1 MKVARGKVKINWP
14 VNISPITKKY
24 NLPEVDK
31 QLSDNYWS
39 PIDVAY
45 INDWVLRAAAV
56 KGEFHW
62 HTHNDDEFF
71 LIYKGSIT
79 IQTEN
84 GNVELSEGEG
94 YVVPKGVKHC
104 PLAKER
110 AVILLLEPKKLNTKG
125 D

>member
-1 MKVARGKVKINWP
+1 MIN
-14 VNISPITKKY
+14 NAIIKKY
-24 NLPEVDK
+24 NLAQVDK
-31 QLSDNYWS
+31 KLGEKYWS

-71 LIYKGSIT
+71 LIYKGEIV
-79 IQTEN
+79 IDTEK
-84 GNVELSEGEG
+84 GPIALKEGEG
-94 YVVPKGVKHC
+94 TVIPKGLRHK
-104 PLAKER
+104 PRAEKR
-110 AVILLLEPKKLNTKG
+110 AVVLLLEPKSLNTKG

>member
-1 MKVARGKVKINWP
+1 MDVK
-14 VNISPITKKY
+14 TLGAKY
-24 NLPEVDK
+24 NLAEVDK
-31 QLSDNYWS
+31 KLGDTYWS
-39 PIDVAY
+39 PIDVAH

-71 LIYKGSIT
+71 LIYKGRIV

-104 PLAKER
+104 PIAKKR
-110 AVILLLEPKKLNTKG
+110 AVVLLLEPARLNTKG
-125 D
+125 DV

>member
-1 MKVARGKVKINWP
+1 MIFSKIGN
-14 VNISPITKKY
+14 KY
-24 NLPEVDK
+24 NLSEVDK
-31 QLSDNYWS
+31 KLGEKYWS

-71 LIYKGSIT
+71 LIYKGKIT

-84 GNVELSEGEG
+84 GNIELSEGEG

-104 PLAKER
+104 LKARER
-110 AVILLLEPKKLNTKG
+110 AVVLLLEPQKLNTKG